1 MKNRTEAP
9 AEKLM
14 TNKVPEKLWAHLMV
28 DFITKLLLVV
38 GKNVIL
44 VVCDRLSKIT
54 HFVTTTERTLAKR
67 LSRLFRDNMWK
78 IHGLPESVISDRG
91 LQFVVELTKELN
103 KILEIET
110 KLLTVFYLQTDRQ
123 IEWMNQELEQYLRFF
138 IEYRQRDWPEW
149 LATAEFLVNNKIH
162 TAIKVLPFIANYR
175 RELRMEA
182 DIRRKEKVEK
192 VTEFVKRMKKIQ
204 EKAVVALSKV

>member
-1 MKNRTEAP
+1 
-9 AEKLM
+9 
-14 TNKVPEKLWAHLMV
+14 
-28 DFITKLLLVV
+28 
-38 GKNVIL
+38 
-44 VVCDRLSKIT
+44 
-54 HFVTTTERTLAKR
+54 
-67 LSRLFRDNMWK
+67 
-78 IHGLPESVISDRG
+78 
-91 LQFVVELTKELN
+91 
-103 KILEIET
+103 
-110 KLLTVFYLQTDRQ
+110 
-123 IEWMNQELEQYLRFF
+123 MNQELEQYLRFF